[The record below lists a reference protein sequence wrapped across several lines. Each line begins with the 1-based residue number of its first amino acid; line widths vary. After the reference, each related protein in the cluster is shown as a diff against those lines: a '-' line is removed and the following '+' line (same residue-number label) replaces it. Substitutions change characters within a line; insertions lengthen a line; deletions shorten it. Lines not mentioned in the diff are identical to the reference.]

1 MSFSAPSAGVVR
13 VGDES
18 ITGSRKINGPSSPSS
33 SKAAV
38 RGVICN
44 GVDSALGGVRGGRR
58 GVGGALLDLLVMK
71 LNPLRAI
78 GFMTGVVE
86 RDLVPVV
93 WLAVSV
99 LLTDTSLS
107 LSFVG
112 ESCGADSFLRM
123 MGLPTLRERV

>member
-1 MSFSAPSAGVVR
+1 
-13 VGDES
+13 
-18 ITGSRKINGPSSPSS
+18 
-33 SKAAV
+33 
-38 RGVICN
+38 
-44 GVDSALGGVRGGRR
+44 
-58 GVGGALLDLLVMK
+58 VGGALLDLLVMK